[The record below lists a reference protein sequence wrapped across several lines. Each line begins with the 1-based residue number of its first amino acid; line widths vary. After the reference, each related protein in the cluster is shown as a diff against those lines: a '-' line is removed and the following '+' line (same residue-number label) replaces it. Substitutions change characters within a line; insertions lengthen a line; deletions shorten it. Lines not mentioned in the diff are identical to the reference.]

1 MGLFS
6 GIASVVKGAVTGF
19 NPVGMLASAAVDA
32 VVGKYRTRQQNKA
45 IEEANAKAV
54 ELESTQFERLRDSAV
69 RAGFN
74 PLTVLRSGMFQQAN
88 LFAKEADTFRGDL
101 FGGLAK
107 AVLSF
112 PQARLDAEMRDLE
125 RREREANITYIGAL
139 ASQSMRGTG
148 FNPRQELPP
157 LTAANAFDAVP
168 VYDPRGLPIEIPLSL
183 AHSLNL
189 LPHMMIGAEVFEQML
204 GEISTEVYGGLVAAD
219 TAGGSTFMREGHG
232 GGRFGSAP
240 SIGTISR
247 DVLDSLSQGDWQP
260 DYEQPIAP

>member
-1 MGLFS
+1 MFQNANLLARQPETWKASLFS
-6 GIASVVKGAVTGF
+6 GV
-19 NPVGMLASAAVDA
+19 
-32 VVGKYRTRQQNKA
+32 
-45 IEEANAKAV
+45 ANAFISAP
-54 ELESTQFERLRDSAV
+54 QLR
-69 RAGFN
+69 F
-74 PLTVLRSGMFQQAN
+74 
-88 LFAKEADTFRGDL
+88 
-101 FGGLAK
+101 
-107 AVLSF
+107 
-112 PQARLDAEMRDLE
+112 DAEMRDLE
-125 RREREANITYIGAL
+125 RREREANIGYVGAL
-139 ASQSMRGTG
+139 ASQAMQRGTG

-247 DVLDSLSQGDWQP
+247 DVLDSLSTGGFHP